1 MKQQL
6 ESKGWVMYY
15 QCKCSGGKQYFI
27 NEQFKGYEV
36 IVGIPR
42 QTFKIQLQGQII
54 SGPSYAYQLADKL
67 AQYVK

>member
-15 QCKCSGGKQYFI
+15 QCSQCGGKQYFT
-27 NEQFKGYEV
+27 NSSFPKYEVRAKPKTHIFSILLQGQV
-36 IVGIPR
+36 IVGPCHE
-42 QTFKIQLQGQII
+42 
-54 SGPSYAYQLADKL
+54 YQLADKL